1 MQRGPGPNL
10 QLSGFGRSMVEG
22 RLLLDDDARRA
33 HETDFQ
39 TDQKSPGGT
48 HMTCFEIQ
56 SSVRKKSAL
65 QLPSAFALATAIWLA
80 LAPGDAGAQIAKD
93 VAAKSPWGPTDEIGT
108 LNMMTDSTR
117 FDVLK
122 QVAGGK
128 VYDLGVDLF
137 VGMPICCHAFGDPTF
152 QIFMTHAPTRGD
164 FDKELLSYSGDGVTM
179 YTHSGTHIDALN
191 HFGLHGKIWNEVS
204 AAEDLSVRGWTKSGV
219 DKYPPIVARGV
230 LIDVAKFKSM
240 VHLPSSYAITVA
252 DLKGALKKQG
262 TSLQPGDVVLVRTGL
277 MTLWPDQAK
286 YRLLDEAGLSL
297 EAAQW
302 LVEGQKAMLLGGDN
316 LGVESLPSPNPA
328 NFVPVHSYL
337 LVEKGVSL
345 MEAMWLEDLAK
356 DQVYEFLFIASP
368 LKFRG
373 GTASPIR
380 PLAISIQHK

>member
-1 MQRGPGPNL
+1 
-10 QLSGFGRSMVEG
+10 
-22 RLLLDDDARRA
+22 
-33 HETDFQ
+33 
-39 TDQKSPGGT
+39 
-48 HMTCFEIQ
+48 MTCSEIRP
-56 SSVRKKSAL
+56 SVGSQCTLKSL
-65 QLPSAFALATAIWLA
+65 FAFGLAAVVWLVF
-80 LAPGDAGAQIAKD
+80 APADATAQIAKN

-108 LNMMTDSTR
+108 LNMMTDSSR

-164 FDKELLSYSGDGVTM
+164 FDKELLSYSGDGVTI

-204 AAEDLSVRGWTKSGV
+204 AADALGVRGWTKSGV
-219 DKYPPIVARGV
+219 DKYPPVVARGV
-230 LIDVAKFKSM
+230 LIDVASFKNI

-302 LVEGQKAMLLGGDN
+302 LVEGQMAMLLGGDN
-316 LGVESLPSPNPA
+316 LGVESLPSPNPD

-337 LVEKGVSL
+337 LVEQGVSI
-345 MEAMWLEDLAK
+345 MEAMWLEDLARDK
-356 DQVYEFLFIASP
+356 VYEFLFIASP

-380 PLAISIQHK
+380 PLAISIQRK